1 MKQQQEFSIDDVCRG
16 AIEIVEQKHDTAKFV
31 VQSLHDKTEQYTKQQ
46 KLNEWKSSKFRQ
58 ILIAKNFLI
67 FNDRDVVPLKDLH
80 EDEYLPRIGN

>member
-1 MKQQQEFSIDDVCRG
+1 MCRG
-16 AIEIVEQKHDTAKFV
+16 AIEIVEQKHETAKFV
-31 VQSLHDKTEQYTKQQ
+31 VQSLHDKTEQCTKQQ

-58 ILIAKNFLI
+58 ILIAKNFLT